1 MAWNRRSDPAT
12 IPNVRS
18 AIGVL
23 GVLAIA
29 RASADPSTASK
40 AETAAND
47 AAAKGDFVT
56 AAARF
61 RDAYAADPRPELI
74 CNVGIAYYKTKQYL
88 PRAERYLDQ
97 CETTG
102 KGLEKPFL
110 ANVAKVHQAV
120 LAKLAAGAF
129 TPIDFAVEPATASIA
144 IEGGVPFDE
153 PIVGPRRVWFPFGT
167 YQLVVHAEGYVDRT
181 VALEAKGHAPMAQ
194 PITLER
200 EPVAPPPPPPDVD
213 AGSGAGSGSAE
224 TTKPAVPPV
233 EVVVPPPARPVL
245 VRRSRTPAIIASAA
259 TAGLGVAALGAWA
272 LARSRA
278 DDAGTQIDPT
288 KYEAAVDSARTA
300 QHLSWGTGIA
310 AGVGALVSGYL
321 WYRSAG
327 TTRVDVEATGT
338 SANVA
343 LRTAW

>member
-1 MAWNRRSDPAT
+1 MRSLL
-12 IPNVRS
+12 
-18 AIGVL
+18 GVL
-23 GVLAIA
+23 GVLVIA
-29 RASADPSTASK
+29 RASADPSTSSK
-40 AETAAND
+40 AEAAAND

-61 RDAYAADPRPELI
+61 REAYAAEPRPELI
-74 CNVGIAYYKTKQYL
+74 CNVGIAYYKTKQQL

-97 CETTG
+97 CEATG

-120 LAKLAAGAF
+120 LAKLTAGAF
-129 TPIDFAVEPATASIA
+129 TPIDFAVEPPTASIA

-181 VALEAKGHAPMAQ
+181 VALEAKGHAPIAQ
-194 PITLER
+194 PIALER
-200 EPVAPPPPPPDVD
+200 EPVAPPPPPPPD
-213 AGSGAGSGSAE
+213 ADAGAGSGSGSAE
-224 TTKPAVPPV
+224 PTKPERPQVGI
-233 EVVVPPPARPVL
+233 VVPPPRPSAL
-245 VRRSRTPAIIASAA
+245 VHRSRTPAIIASAA
-259 TAGLGVAALGAWA
+259 TAGLGLAALGAWS

-278 DDAGTQIDPT
+278 ERAGTQLDPT
-288 KYEAAVDSARTA
+288 KYDDDVGAAHTW
-300 QHLSWGTGIA
+300 QHVSWGTGIV

-327 TTRVDVEATGT
+327 TTRVELEATGT
-338 SANVA
+338 TANVA
-343 LRTAW
+343 LTASW